1 MKNSL
6 LALALFAFVGTAAAH
21 DVPGKTAKGKSAK
34 KECAKGMAGGCC
46 MKGGAKATAAAKA
59 PAASATKSL

>member
-6 LALALFAFVGTAAAH
+6 LALALFAFVGTATAH
-21 DVPGKTAKGKSAK
+21 DGPHAKKGK
-34 KECAKGMAGGCC
+34 KETCTKGMAGGCC
-46 MKGGAKATAAAKA
+46 MKGGAKATAAVKA